1 VNDGSTVE
9 DVTRSPRERRLG
21 PVGRCALRGIW
32 VKHVGDV
39 RRVGMQRR
47 RLPDGDVMELRRTRS
62 FCRRTFI
69 SGTAHQPRSG
79 VRAARPVRQSCSGV
93 EGGAGARAR
102 CAWFHELDLA
112 LALMQSDDAAATR
125 EIAWFQGRE
134 DECLNLDL
142 QASRAL
148 VLGQRRRASALL
160 REAASQGSR
169 RKLEGPPTP

>member
-1 VNDGSTVE
+1 M
-9 DVTRSPRERRLG
+9 
-21 PVGRCALRGIW
+21 

-148 VLGQRRRASALL
+148 VLGQR
-160 REAASQGSR
+160 
-169 RKLEGPPTP
+169 

>member
-1 VNDGSTVE
+1 M
-9 DVTRSPRERRLG
+9 RLG
-21 PVGRCALRGIW
+21 QFDKAAAVLR
-32 VKHVGDV
+32 
-39 RRVGMQRR
+39 
-47 RLPDGDVMELRRTRS
+47 
-62 FCRRTFI
+62 
-69 SGTAHQPRSG
+69 
-79 VRAARPVRQSCSGV
+79 
-93 EGGAGARAR
+93 GGAGARAR

-169 RKLEGPPTP
+169 QKLEGPPTVIEAAGADPLGTAKSKAA